1 MDMQN
6 TFHPE
11 RFSLHT
17 CGRID
22 CPEHTNFGIEIA
34 IVKTGILSMKIE
46 QEDYTLTPGQAVVL
60 YPYESH
66 DYRGDS
72 SLRFLSILLSGD
84 ANDLFFRFTD
94 YRRTTQR
101 VFTVP
106 QAVIDFLNYL
116 ELTAGGSSSEN
127 DDTLIMSVLAP
138 ILHCLKHQ
146 LQFSGERTYQSA
158 FMQAVNYI
166 DAHYSDGIKLSEVAE
181 AVGVNPSFLSR
192 TFSKNAGMSLTTYV
206 NVRRVILAANMLKN
220 TTDKIA
226 DIAGKVGFGTVRSFN
241 RAFVQHFPVTPAQY
255 RSQQTVKQSVPNASN
270 P

>member
-1 MDMQN
+1 MSLQKIP
-6 TFHPE
+6 HPE
-11 RFSLHT
+11 RFSLRT

-34 IVKTGILSMKIE
+34 IVKTGVLFMRIE
-46 QEDYTLTPGQAVVL
+46 QEDYTLTPGQAVIL

-72 SLRFLSILLSGD
+72 ALKFLSVLLNGD

-94 YRRTTQR
+94 YRRTTDR

-106 QAVIDFLNYL
+106 QPMIDFLDYM
-116 ELTAGGSSSEN
+116 EQPAGLPGSGN

-138 ILHCLKHQ
+138 ILHCLKQQ

-166 DAHYSDGIKLSEVAE
+166 DAHYADGIKLSEVAE
-181 AVGVNPSFLSR
+181 AIGVNPSFLSR
-192 TFSKNAGMSLTTYV
+192 TFSKNAGMNLTTYV

-226 DIAGKVGFGTVRSFN
+226 GIAEKVGFGTVRSFN
-241 RAFVQHFPVTPAQY
+241 RAFMQHFSVTPVQY
-255 RSQQTVKQSVPNASN
+255 RSHSAKTA
-270 P
+270 